1 MRRKTSRNDFECLS
15 FMRKFSFADGDNSA
29 VYRFRFVQLQKPFR
43 SHTDTKFRQRW
54 SLSSIVYDLLSNIS
68 LCTLHIGLTVL
79 QIKVYAMRISIPLFV
94 CGSKFP
100 KSHKSSRTCCYF
112 YSWGS
117 VDDACL
123 LQTHSIFGLVVYTF
137 FKFIL
142 CGTFLCIVRC
152 LFCIHFGLFLFL
164 PHTRFLFLS
173 RNQPKSMF

>member
-1 MRRKTSRNDFECLS
+1 M
-15 FMRKFSFADGDNSA
+15 
-29 VYRFRFVQLQKPFR
+29 
-43 SHTDTKFRQRW
+43 
-54 SLSSIVYDLLSNIS
+54 YDLLSNIS
-68 LCTLHIGLTVL
+68 LCTLLIGLTVL

-173 RNQPKSMF
+173 RNQPKSMFWTRSVYSCPNQCQLHHQLDEDCIKSDPYEHAADNSHRCSTISRPQCI